1 MNKDSQGQT
10 AQDMQ
15 DAQDK
20 KTAQAAPV
28 AQAAILDSALPAL
41 AVEGFTES
49 VLDKAVVAAGFQ
61 PSVKRKAFPRGALD
75 LAIYFIA
82 RGTDEMEKKL
92 ATMDLPAMKVR
103 ARITQAVRTRLEID
117 AADKDIV
124 RKAAY
129 FFAQPAHAKEAA
141 KLLGAT
147 VDAMWRAAGDTSTDS
162 NFYSKRAILSSV
174 YIATRLFWLQD
185 NSPNHRESWAFLD
198 RRIENVMQI
207 ETGKAKF
214 RELKKRFPDPL
225 AVLARWRYGEKR

>member
-1 MNKDSQGQT
+1 MEKDRQ
-10 AQDMQ
+10 AQEAQ
-15 DAQDK
+15 DAQDER
-20 KTAQAAPV
+20 
-28 AQAAILDSALPAL
+28 AAILASALPAL

-49 VLDKAVVAAGFQ
+49 VLDRAVVAAGFA

-82 RGTDEMEKKL
+82 RGTDDMEKKL
-92 ATMDLPAMKVR
+92 ATMDLPSMKVR

-117 AADKDIV
+117 AANKPVV
-124 RKAAY
+124 RKAVY

-147 VDAMWRAAGDTSTDS
+147 VDAMWRAAGDTSTDG

-185 NSPNHRESWAFLD
+185 ESPNHSESWAFLD

-214 RELKKRFPDPL
+214 RALKKRFPDSL
-225 AVLARWRYGEKR
+225 AVLARLRYGEKR

>member
-1 MNKDSQGQT
+1 MDKDTQ
-10 AQDMQ
+10 AQDI
-15 DAQDK
+15 
-20 KTAQAAPV
+20 QA
-28 AQAAILDSALPAL
+28 AQAAILASALPAL
-41 AVEGFTES
+41 AVEGFTEL

-61 PSVKRKAFPRGALD
+61 PSVKRQAFPRGALD

-92 ATMDLPAMKVR
+92 ATMDLPSMKVR

-117 AADKDIV
+117 EADKDIV

-129 FFAQPAHAKEAA
+129 FFAQPAYAKEAA
-141 KLLGAT
+141 ILLGAT

-185 NSPNHRESWAFLD
+185 NSSNHSESWAFLD

-207 ETGKAKF
+207 ETHKAKF

-225 AVLARWRYGEKR
+225 AVLARLRYGERR

>member
-1 MNKDSQGQT
+1 MEKDRQ
-10 AQDMQ
+10 AQEAQ
-15 DAQDK
+15 DAQDER
-20 KTAQAAPV
+20 
-28 AQAAILDSALPAL
+28 AAILASALPAL

-49 VLDKAVVAAGFQ
+49 VLDRAVVAAGFA
-61 PSVKRKAFPRGALD
+61 PSIKRQAFPRGALD

-82 RGTDEMEKKL
+82 RGTDDMEKKL
-92 ATMDLPAMKVR
+92 ATMDLPSMKVR

-117 AADKDIV
+117 AANKDIV
-124 RKAAY
+124 RKASY

-147 VDAMWRAAGDTSTDS
+147 VDTMWRAAGDTSTDG

-185 NSPNHRESWAFLD
+185 ESPNHSESWAFLD

-214 RELKKRFPDPL
+214 RALKKRFPDPL
-225 AVLARWRYGEKR
+225 AVLARLRYGERR